1 MRSLSCIIQL
11 YHRRVISL
19 ETIVNISIFDKNAG
33 EVEGLQGS
41 VQIPLRSLQNQQLI
55 DSWYNLTYSGRK
67 QEAQIRL
74 RLQLVWSRLVYYQNL
89 VLDYDSKIMRIKIEL
104 QELEKY
110 LDLINKPFG
119 ILLYVEIDSNLLK
132 KIHGE
137 DTESFAQTS
146 VSVNLPRFSCPNTPV
161 RSSILAS
168 TMGKMIK
175 KSFLSND

>member
-1 MRSLSCIIQL
+1 MSCTI
-11 YHRRVISL
+11 YHHFRRVVSL
-19 ETIVNISIFDKNAG
+19 ESSVNLSIYDKNVG

-41 VQIPLRSLQNQQLI
+41 LQIPLKSLKNQQLI
-55 DSWYNLTYSGRK
+55 DQWYNLTYSGRR
-67 QEAQIRL
+67 EIGQIRL
-74 RLQLVWSRLVYYQNL
+74 RLQLVWSRLIYYQHL
-89 VLDYDSKIMRIKIEL
+89 VIDYDFKMTKIRMEL

-119 ILLYVEIDSNLLK
+119 ILLYVEIDSHLLK

-146 VSVNLPRFSCPNTPV
+146 VSVTLPRFGCPNTSI
-161 RSSILAS
+161 RSSIIAS

-175 KSFLSND
+175 RSFLSKN